1 MTGWKRRQS
10 RRLGL
15 CAILGLGLLAAGPA
29 PARAD
34 DLLFFGGPIHTGRDD
49 RPQVEAVLVAGE
61 RIVFAGNLAAA
72 RQRMADGTREIDLRG
87 AALFPGFTD
96 SHAHLYGIGLREL
109 TLNLEGTASIA
120 ELKDRVAAAAA
131 KAAPGAVIVGRGWIE
146 THWPEARFPTRQD
159 LDAVAPDRPVILTR
173 ADGHALVAN
182 SVALARAGITR
193 DTEPPFGGDILKDET
208 GEPTG
213 MIIDAAMGLL
223 APLLRAAEEVDP
235 HRVYEAANRVYTARG
250 WTGIH
255 SMSVDPTRLDLI
267 EALAD
272 AGVLKLRI
280 YNSVDRAGAEA
291 LLESGPRAS
300 KNGRVTTRAIKLYM
314 DGALGSRGAAL
325 LAPYSDA
332 PETSGLLQMKKADT
346 MPILKRALERGIQV
360 NTHAIGD
367 RGNRLALDWYAEA
380 FASVPEAAR
389 AVANPRWRIEHAQ
402 ILDPA
407 DIPRF
412 ARLGVIASMQ
422 PSHAISDLF
431 FAPARLGP
439 ERLAGAYAW
448 RSLIDSGAVIAAGSD
463 APVERGDP
471 LIEFYA
477 AVARRSL
484 DGFAG
489 PGWHPEQAVDRLTA
503 LRMLTLWPAYAR
515 FAERDLGTIAAGKLA
530 DLTVFSGDLMSLPV
544 AEIPRQ
550 KALMTVIGGEIV
562 YRAAGF

>member
-1 MTGWKRRQS
+1 MTGRQRRRSHQ
-10 RRLGL
+10 LVL
-15 CAILGLGLLAAGPA
+15 CAILGLGLLTAGPG

-61 RIVFAGNLAAA
+61 RIAFAGNLAAA
-72 RQRMADGTREIDLRG
+72 RARMAEGTHEIDLKG

-120 ELKDRVAAAAA
+120 ELRDRVAEAAA

-146 THWPEARFPTRQD
+146 THWPEARFPNRHD
-159 LDAVAPDRPVILTR
+159 LDAVVSDRPVILTR

-182 SVALARAGITR
+182 SRALARAGITR
-193 DTEPPFGGDILKDET
+193 DTEPPFGGDILKDAD

-255 SMSVDPTRLDLI
+255 SMSVDPARLDLI

-280 YNSVDRAGAEA
+280 YNSVDRKGAGA
-291 LLESGPRAS
+291 LFESGPRAS

-332 PETSGLLQMKKADT
+332 PKTAGLLQMKKADT
-346 MPILKRALERGIQV
+346 MPLLQQALERGIQV

-367 RGNRLALDWYAEA
+367 RGNRLVLDWYAEA
-380 FASVPEAAR
+380 FASVPEDAR
-389 AVANPRWRIEHAQ
+389 AVASPRWRIEHAQ

-412 ARLGVIASMQ
+412 AQLGVIASMQ
-422 PSHAISDLF
+422 PSHAISDLY

-439 ERLAGAYAW
+439 DRLAGAYAW
-448 RSLIDSGAVIAAGSD
+448 HSLVDSGAVIAAGSD

-484 DGFAG
+484 DGFSG
-489 PGWHPEQAVDRLTA
+489 PGWHPGQAVDRATA

-530 DLTVFSGDLMSLPV
+530 DLTVFSGDLMTLPV

-550 KALMTVIGGEIV
+550 KALMTVIGGAIV
-562 YRAAGF
+562 YRADGF